1 MNILRLYL
9 RLPPERGGMENHIR
23 RLTEQQ
29 IAMGHRVTLGF
40 NRGEKVSESD
50 SQVLK
55 SIPLLQFPFGSGIF
69 LFHIAMLARLV
80 FKPSKYD
87 ICHLHGDWHSLLF
100 APAYR
105 FITGA
110 KIAFSFH
117 GAYEPT
123 FITHRYILTRIL
135 RMADLVL
142 VNGADSFN
150 RLKPFHDFIHIRSSG
165 VEDLFFNVVP
175 SERPP
180 EARFKIIT
188 IANLNLVK
196 NLDTL
201 IRVAAKAPA
210 YAFYIYGEGSQRQAL
225 EQKIQQQQIQNVTLA
240 GYRSRPELAAELGT
254 ADVFLLTS
262 LKEGTPTV
270 VLEAMAAKVPVVASN
285 AGGLSDFLQPDI
297 ADIVQDPFDVD
308 KYLEALILLYRNNEI
323 REQRIEK
330 AHIFSQLFSWRNVA
344 VSITG
349 YMNEIIRK

>member
-23 RLTEQQ
+23 RLTEEQL
-29 IAMGHRVTLGF
+29 AMGHRVTLAF
-40 NRGEKVSESD
+40 NQGHKVSD
-50 SQVLK
+50 TDCQILK
-55 SIPLLQFPFGSGIF
+55 SIPLLNFPFGTGIF
-69 LFHIAMLARLV
+69 LFHIIMLARLV

-87 ICHLHGDWHSLLF
+87 LCHLHGDWHALLF

-105 FITGA
+105 FITGG

-117 GAYEPT
+117 GAFEQTY
-123 FITHRYILTRIL
+123 FTHKHILTRIL
-135 RMADLVL
+135 WMADLVL
-142 VNGADSFN
+142 VNGAESLN
-150 RLKPFHDFIHIRSSG
+150 HLKPFHNFIHLRSSG

-175 SERPP
+175 SQRPP

-188 IANLNLVK
+188 IANLNPVK

-201 IRVAAKAPA
+201 IRIAAKVPS
-210 YAFYIYGEGSQRQAL
+210 YIFYIYGDGVQREAL
-225 EQKIQQQQIQNVTLA
+225 EQKIHQQQIQNVILA
-240 GYRSRPELAAELGT
+240 GYRSRSELAAELST

-297 ADIVQDPFDVD
+297 AYIVQDPFDVE
-308 KYLEALILLYRNNEI
+308 KYLDALTLLDKNNKI
-323 REQRIEK
+323 RAQRIEK

-344 VSITG
+344 VSITD
-349 YMNEIIRK
+349 YMNEIIHK

>member
-9 RLPPERGGMENHIR
+9 RLPPERGGMENHIK
-23 RLTEQQ
+23 RLTEEQLS
-29 IAMGHRVTLGF
+29 MGHRVTLAF
-40 NRGEKVSESD
+40 NQGHKVSD
-50 SQVLK
+50 TDCQILK
-55 SIPLLQFPFGSGIF
+55 SIPLLNFPFGTGIF
-69 LFHIAMLARLV
+69 LFHIMMLARLV
-80 FKPSKYD
+80 FRPSKYD
-87 ICHLHGDWHSLLF
+87 FCHLHGDWHALLF

-105 FITGA
+105 FITGG

-142 VNGADSFN
+142 VNGTESLN
-150 RLKPFHDFIHIRSSG
+150 YLKPFHNFIHLRSSG
-165 VEDLFFNVVP
+165 VEDFFFNVAP

-180 EARFKIIT
+180 EAAFKIIT

-201 IRVAAKAPA
+201 IRIAAKAPA
-210 YAFYIYGEGSQRQAL
+210 YTFYIYGEGAQRSAL
-225 EQKIQQQQIQNVTLA
+225 AQKIHELKLQNVILA
-240 GYRSRPELAAELGT
+240 GYRSRAELAAELST

-297 ADIVQDPFDVD
+297 AYIVQDPFDVQ
-308 KYLEALILLYRNNEI
+308 KYLEALILLHNNKKI

-344 VSITG
+344 VSITD
-349 YMNEIIRK
+349 YMNEITRK